1 MILDTNAVSAIGER
15 DPDIPSALQGQAT
28 LFVPVI
34 VIGEY
39 RYGIAG
45 SRKQRETEA
54 WFNAFLQ
61 TVQVL
66 HVTEDTASR
75 YAQVRRTLKEAGTPI
90 PENDVWI
97 AALAVQYNLPL
108 VTRDGHFDSVV
119 GLRRI
124 HW

>member
-1 MILDTNAVSAIGER
+1 MILDTNAVSALSER
-15 DPDIPSALQGQAT
+15 DPDIPAALKGQAT

-39 RYGIAG
+39 HYGISG
-45 SRKQRETEA
+45 SRKRQETEA

-61 TVQVL
+61 TTQTL
-66 HVTEDTASR
+66 HLTEETAQQ
-75 YAQVRRTLKEAGTPI
+75 YAVVRRKLKEAGTPL

-97 AALAVQYNLPL
+97 AALAMQFGLPL
-108 VTRDGHFDSVV
+108 LSRDAHFDKVA
-119 GLRRI
+119 GLRCL